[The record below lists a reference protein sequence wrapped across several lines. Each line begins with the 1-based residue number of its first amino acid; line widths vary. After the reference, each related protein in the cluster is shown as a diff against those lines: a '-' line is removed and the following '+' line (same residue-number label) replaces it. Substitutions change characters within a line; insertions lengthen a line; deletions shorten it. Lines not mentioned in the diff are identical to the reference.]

1 MHFFLIIEGRVMC
14 DFGDEAYTIE
24 VVHNVAFMDSHI
36 LRDSEAVWLCG
47 CVIEETVWEWTGGE
61 RGMLCCA
68 AVDTRRVRGSA

>member
-36 LRDSEAVWLCG
+36 LRDSEAVWLCDRRDG
-47 CVIEETVWEWTGGE
+47 LGMD
-61 RGMLCCA
+61 RG
-68 AVDTRRVRGSA
+68 